1 MQLNRAPLGARFV
14 FERTDAPRCNALP
27 KANTAPGVNVSLSI
41 LPVDMRSSALLPNA
55 ILTSVPMKSLYEDL
69 PSVEIGGRRRVGRVL
84 FGLLVLIS
92 VLIGATAGLL
102 LVYTTDL
109 PQVDALESYRPSSI
123 TELYD
128 DHDRVIG
135 SFALQRRVV
144 AAYDDFPPVLRDALV
159 SIEDKDFFSHSGINF
174 WRIVGAA
181 YRDIESGGKVQGAS
195 TLTMQLARN
204 LFLSPDRRWQRKVQE
219 SMLAIQIERRFTK
232 PQIFTLYANQ
242 IFLGHGVYGF
252 ESASEYYFSKPA
264 KQLTLDEAAL
274 LAGLPK
280 GPSVFSPIT
289 HADRALKRRNLVI
302 NAMLEDGKITAA
314 QAADARSAPL
324 VLHLAHDPNS
334 LAPYFVEEVRRY
346 LESKYGSDQV
356 HEGGLKVYTSLD
368 VDMQKAANQAVLDG
382 LAAYER
388 RHGWKGHLENVEA
401 EGGVIDKYSHPDW
414 DDEPEVNGY
423 VHALVTSAGIG
434 IATLKFGRY
443 TSALGQADVAWTQQK
458 LPDILKT
465 GDICY
470 VKILS
475 LSTNG
480 AAHVSLE
487 QDSGGQGALLAIDN
501 ITGGIKALVGGRDF
515 NESKFDRATQ
525 ALRQVGSSFK
535 PYVYT
540 TVIDGGASPD
550 DTILDEPVSFETPS
564 GPYTPHNYDEK
575 FEGII
580 TLRRA
585 LAQSRNIP
593 ALKLANKVGIR
604 NVIDYAERFGI
615 TSKLP
620 PYLPVA
626 LGSAEITL
634 LEQTAAYSVF
644 PNDGVRVTPRYI
656 TRVTDYEGRVLE
668 EDFPEVRDVSQRA
681 HRPHYDFDAA
691 RGGVARHRHRRGEI
705 AFSGRR
711 QNGHNERLHRCM
723 VRGIHA
729 HHQLW
734 RLGRLRRKEITGS
747 ERNRRTRGAA
757 DLDGIHDR
765 GNGRKRSRRFPT
777 PAQHFALRS
786 TKSRHTRRRSRRR
799 RSALSQTAL

>member
-1 MQLNRAPLGARFV
+1 
-14 FERTDAPRCNALP
+14 
-27 KANTAPGVNVSLSI
+27 
-41 LPVDMRSSALLPNA
+41 
-55 ILTSVPMKSLYEDL
+55 MKVLYENL
-69 PSVEIGGRRRVGRVL
+69 PELEIGGRKLVGRVL
-84 FGLLVLIS
+84 FGLLILIAIL
-92 VLIGATAGLL
+92 VGGTGGLL

-109 PQVDALESYRPSSI
+109 PQVNALEAYRPSSI

-128 DHDRVIG
+128 DHGKVIG

-144 AAYDDFPPVLRDALV
+144 VGYDDFPPVLRDALV
-159 SIEDKDFFSHSGINF
+159 SIEDKDFYKHSGINF

-181 YRDIESGGKVQGAS
+181 SRDIESGGKVQGAS

-204 LFLSPDRRWQRKVQE
+204 LFLSPDRHWQRKVQE
-219 SMLAIQIERRFTK
+219 AMLAIQIERRFTK
-232 PQIFTLYANQ
+232 PQILTLYANQ
-242 IFLGHGVYGF
+242 IALGHGVFGF
-252 ESASEYYFSKPA
+252 EAASEFYFSKSA
-264 KQLTLDEAAL
+264 KQLTLPEAAL

-280 GPSVFSPIT
+280 GPSYYSPIN
-289 HADRALKRRNLVI
+289 HPDRAQKRRNLVI

-314 QAADARSAPL
+314 QANDARSAPL
-324 VLHLAHDPNS
+324 TLRLAHDPNS
-334 LAPYFVEEVRRY
+334 LAPYFVEEIRRY
-346 LESKYGSDQV
+346 LEGKFGTDQV
-356 HEGGLKVYTSLD
+356 HEGGLKVYTTLD
-368 VDMQKAANQAVLDG
+368 VELQKAANQAVLDG

-388 RHGWKGHLENVEA
+388 RHGWKGHLENVIADGEA
-401 EGGVIDKYSHPDW
+401 LEKYSHPDW

-423 VHALVTSAGIG
+423 VHAVVTSAGPG

-443 TSALGQADVAWTQQK
+443 TAALGQADAAWTRHK
-458 LPDILKT
+458 LPDILKN

-480 AAHVSLE
+480 AAKVSLE
-487 QDSGGQGALLAIDN
+487 QDSGAQAALIAIDN
-501 ITGGIKALVGGRDF
+501 ATGGIKAMVGGRDF
-515 NESKFDRATQ
+515 NTSKFDRATQ

-550 DTILDEPVSFETPS
+550 DTILDEPVSFDTPS

-593 ALKLANKVGIR
+593 ALKLANKVGIKS
-604 NVIDYAERFGI
+604 VIDYAERFGV

-634 LEQTAAYSVF
+634 LEQASAYSVF
-644 PNDGVRVTPRYI
+644 PNDGVRVSPRYI

-668 EDFPEVRDVSQRA
+668 EDFPEVKDVISERTA
-681 HRPHYDFDAA
+681 RIMTSMLREVVLHGTGIAAA
-691 RGGVARHRHRRGEI
+691 RLSFPVAGKTGTTNDFTDAWFVGFTPTVTCGVWVGYDEKKSLGAKETGAHAALPIWTNFMTAAMKGKEVGDFQPSPI
-705 AFSGRR
+705 AS
-711 QNGHNERLHRCM
+711 
-723 VRGIHA
+723 HA
-729 HHQLW
+729 GQ
-734 RLGRLRRKEITGS
+734 KV
-747 ERNRRTRGAA
+747 
-757 DLDGIHDR
+757 D
-765 GNGRKRSRRFPT
+765 T
-777 PAQHFALRS
+777 PD
-786 TKSRHTRRRSRRR
+786 
-799 RSALSQTAL
+799 TAPATEESH